1 MLGYMHHADALPHTT
16 HNRVGL
22 GAADLEVQGVM
33 LAGGVLQDAT
43 LAKQSAA
50 SMRTAF
56 APKV

>member
-1 MLGYMHHADALPHTT
+1 MHHADALPHTT
-16 HNRVGL
+16 HNRVSL

-43 LAKQSAA
+43 LAKQCAA
-50 SMRTAF
+50 SVRAVF